1 MFTSFGGSFGRS
13 VTGGSIYNNN
23 HNVKVYD
30 NKQNNH
36 NVTNTDDCFDSPF
49 KDLLLSIFWFLAR

>member
-1 MFTSFGGSFGRS
+1 MFSSFGVLGKSACNYS
-13 VTGGSIYNNN
+13 YN
-23 HNVKVYD
+23 HNHEINTVSN